1 MLEEAVNELAG
12 EQAALTAPV
21 RVDLPVTAYVPPEY
35 IAYEATK
42 IDAHRRIARARTI
55 GELGDVRADSPI
67 GYDTPS
73 RWRTSSRCRR
83 SGPRRRSSEQHAVAY
98 RGSRLQV
105 DGLDLDDESAAR
117 VRRTSNDRATFFKKD
132 RMLAVHREGQEPP
145 LLRWVE
151 ATLDAI
157 LASRVSHD
165 RSSISGRENL

>member
-1 MLEEAVNELAG
+1 
-12 EQAALTAPV
+12 
-21 RVDLPVTAYVPPEY
+21 VPPEY

-55 GELGDVRADSPI
+55 GELGDVRAELADRFGAPPEPVENLI
-67 GYDTPS
+67 TLQAIRVKAAELGAT
-73 RWRTSSRCRR
+73 
-83 SGPRRRSSEQHAVAY
+83 AVAY

-117 VRRTSNDRATFFKKD
+117 VRTSNDRATFFKKD

-151 ATLDAI
+151 AMLDAI

-165 RSSISGRENL
+165 RSSIPGRENL